1 MRKNSTMKV
10 LSNRK
15 YAEQMEA
22 ARKEGETSVKGYY
35 ENRPGDINQYLRIIE
50 SQTKGLIEI
59 QPLGQ
64 VDRLKL
70 KEIYLSSGPLYGV
83 INKIANAVAYCSK
96 FLELIDRATGKQV
109 EKHFVNDLLARPNDR
124 FTRAKY
130 FYGVATN
137 KLLFGDAWNYCP
149 QGVGKSRN
157 PKEMYIIPS
166 DKVGVKHGSWEQLFE
181 GLVIAGKEIKGEY
194 VFEDFNY
201 NIDDTSFFGVS
212 KASIAANYL
221 AVIDRAVGREA
232 TALKNGGAANVI
244 APAAMDVPALPADIK
259 DTEDKLNKSSNA
271 NKSLM
276 VKIPVAVH
284 SLGSNPAD
292 LSILESHKDA
302 VTALCFVYEIPVD
315 LYYGQAKYE
324 NAKEAKKALYESAA
338 IPFLEEWGEDFL
350 SYLKLSDRY
359 ELRVNVD
366 KIDVL
371 QDDPYAVGEN
381 MAKIGAFTT
390 NEIRES
396 CGWEAISDPWANEIR
411 LPLGIQLGGDPVDF
425 SEE

>member
-1 MRKNSTMKV
+1 MRDK
-10 LSNRK
+10 K
-15 YAEQMEA
+15 YAEVIAEA
-22 ARKEGETSVKGYY
+22 RAEAEAEVKGYY
-35 ENRPGDINQYLRIIE
+35 ENREEEYNKYLEIVA
-50 SQTKGLIEI
+50 SQTRGMIEI

-64 VDRLKL
+64 LDRKKL

-83 INKIANAVAYCSK
+83 INKIANAVAYCARY
-96 FLELIDRATGKQV
+96 LELTDKATGKEV
-109 EKHFVNDLLARPNDR
+109 TNHFIVDLLTRPNDR

-137 KLLFGDAWNYCP
+137 RLLFGDAWNYCP
-149 QGVGKSRN
+149 QGVGKNRN
-157 PKEMYIIPS
+157 PKEMYLIPS
-166 DKVGVKHGSWEQLFE
+166 DVVGVKHGDWSQLFE
-181 GLVIAGKEIKGEY
+181 GLKIAGQEIRAEY
-194 VFEDFNY
+194 VFENFSY
-201 NIDDTSFFGVS
+201 NLDDTSFFGVS
-212 KASIAANYL
+212 KASVAANYL
-221 AVIDRAVGREA
+221 TVIDRAIGREA

-244 APAAMDVPALPADIK
+244 APAAMDVPALPQDVA
-259 DTEDKLNKSSNA
+259 DTEERLNKSSNA

-276 VKIPVAVH
+276 VKIPIAVH
-284 SLGSNPAD
+284 SLGNKPTD

-350 SYLKLSDRY
+350 SYLKLSGKY
-359 ELRVNVD
+359 ELKVNTD

-371 QDDPYAVGEN
+371 QEDPYAVGEN

-390 NEIRES
+390 NEIREA
-396 CGWEAISDPWANEIR
+396 CGWERIADSWADEVR
-411 LPLGIQLGGDPVDF
+411 LPLGVQLGGDPTDF
-425 SEE
+425 GEV

>member
-1 MRKNSTMKV
+1 MKV

-15 YAEQMEA
+15 FEERLAEARAEA
-22 ARKEGETSVKGYY
+22 ARQSADEVKGYY
-35 ENRPGDINQYLRIIE
+35 EARDDEFNKYLEIVAQ
-50 SQTKGLIEI
+50 QTKGMIEI
-59 QPLGQ
+59 QPLDQ
-64 VDRLKL
+64 VGRKELKRL
-70 KEIYLSSGPLYGV
+70 YLSCGPLYGV
-83 INKIANAVAYCSK
+83 INKIASAVAYCARY
-96 FLELIDRATGKQV
+96 LELIDRSTGKEV
-109 EKHFVNDLLARPNDR
+109 TNHYINNLLARPNDR

-130 FYGVATN
+130 FYGAATN
-137 KLLFGDAWNYCP
+137 RLLYGDGWNYLP
-149 QGVGKSRN
+149 MGVGKNRD
-157 PKEMYIIPS
+157 PKEMYLIPS
-166 DKVGVKHGSWEQLFE
+166 DVVGVKHGSWAQLFE
-181 GLVIAGKEIKGEY
+181 GLVINGKKIDAKA
-194 VFEDFNY
+194 VFENFSY
-201 NIDDTSFFGVS
+201 NLDDTSFFGVS

-221 AVIDRAVGREA
+221 TVIDRAIGREA
-232 TALKNGGAANVI
+232 TALKNGGAANLI
-244 APAAMDVPALPADIK
+244 SPAAMDVPALPTDIA
-259 DTEDKLNKSSNA
+259 DTEDRLNKSSNA

-284 SLGSNPAD
+284 SLGSKPAD

-350 SYLKLSDRY
+350 SYLKLTDKY

-371 QDDPYAVGEN
+371 QADPYAVGKNLAE
-381 MAKIGAFTT
+381 IGAFST
-390 NEIRES
+390 NEIREA
-396 CGWEAISDPWANEIR
+396 CGWERIKDSWADEIR
-411 LPLGIQLGGDPVDF
+411 LPLGVQLGGDPTDF